1 MDIESNKNSLN
12 NKDFSKIIFIFNAI
26 EDGWTV
32 KKKGDKYFFSKQK
45 SKEKRV
51 YNDKF
56 LEEFVNKYFNL

>member
-26 EDGWTV
+26 EDGWSV
-32 KKKGDKYFFSKQK
+32 KKKDGKYIFSKHK

-51 YNDKF
+51 YHDKF